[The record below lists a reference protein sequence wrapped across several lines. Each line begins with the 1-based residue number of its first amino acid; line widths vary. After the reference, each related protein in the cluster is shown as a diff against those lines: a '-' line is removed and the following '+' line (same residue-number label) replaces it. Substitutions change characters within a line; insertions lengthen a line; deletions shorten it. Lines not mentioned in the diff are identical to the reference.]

1 MATAL
6 SPAKVFPSSRRSE
19 VCMNPYREPTCL
31 GNGCQG
37 RTVLKRSESEDLDRL
52 ADLVARV
59 FRAPVAYIA
68 MRQPPG
74 NFSYRTGSGKEYWE
88 YIETLPAYR
97 EAVAPVVMQ
106 GLPSGDGAD
115 EPGFWA
121 IAPIYTL
128 CRKRLGTLAIADREA
143 RPGFSAQDLRT
154 LEDLAGVIA
163 GRIEMRIIAS
173 QALGLNQLYLACS
186 GKTDEAVPG
195 PSRPEEIL
203 QEP

>member
-1 MATAL
+1 
-6 SPAKVFPSSRRSE
+6 
-19 VCMNPYREPTCL
+19 MNPYREPTCL
-31 GNGCQG
+31 GSGCQG
-37 RTVLKRSESEDLDRL
+37 RAVLKRSESADLDRL

-68 MRQPPG
+68 IWQPPG
-74 NFSYRTGSGKEYWE
+74 DLSYRTGSGKEHWE

-97 EAVAPVVMQ
+97 DVVAPVVIQ
-106 GLPSGDGAD
+106 EPASGDGVD
-115 EPGFWA
+115 PLEFVA

-128 CRKRLGTLAIADREA
+128 CRKRLGTLVIADREF

-173 QALGLNQLYLACS
+173 QALGVSHLYLACS
-186 GKTDEAVPG
+186 GRAEEVLSVESP
-195 PSRPEEIL
+195 PEDIP
-203 QEP
+203 QGS